1 MMVEEIRS
9 ILRLFMEWGIRL
21 KNNDM
26 KKIVKST
33 FWSFIVQCMISL
45 TIMGIIMIIL
55 AESRA
60 IFDFQWLYNIFPH
73 LYDLLDNIY
82 ELVFERAYFIFI
94 IFGTTL
100 IIVLSLLYKLLN
112 KIFSYVFA
120 VSESAD
126 KLFDK
131 NVEYINLP
139 PEMVEVEKKL
149 NHFKTEAIKNERLAR
164 ENEQKKDELIVYLA
178 HDIKTPLT
186 SMIGY
191 LSLLSEI
198 KDMPQEQR
206 NRYIDIALDKSYRL
220 EYLINEL
227 FDVARFN
234 SEKIVLEKE
243 VINLNL
249 MLEQIADDFYPTLKE
264 MNKKINFT
272 SDEKTILYADPDKL
286 SRVFNNLIKN
296 AVNYSKENTD
306 IDISILNKENQATVK
321 ITNKG
326 KQIPKEKLDK
336 IFEKFYRLD
345 SSRTSKTGGSGL
357 GLAIAKEIVELHGGR
372 IYAESDMKE
381 TTFSVILPIIEQA

>member
-1 MMVEEIRS
+1 
-9 ILRLFMEWGIRL
+9 MEWGIRL

-60 IFDFQWLYNIFPH
+60 IFDFQCLYNIFPH

-206 NRYIDIALDKSYRL
+206 NRYIGIALDKSYRL

-243 VINLNL
+243 EINLNL

>member
-1 MMVEEIRS
+1 
-9 ILRLFMEWGIRL
+9 MEWGIRL

-73 LYDLLDNIY
+73 LYDLLDNIC

-243 VINLNL
+243 EINLNL

-357 GLAIAKEIVELHGGR
+357 DLAIAKEIVELHGGR

>member
-1 MMVEEIRS
+1 
-9 ILRLFMEWGIRL
+9 MEWGIRL

-206 NRYIDIALDKSYRL
+206 NRFIDIALDKSYRL

-243 VINLNL
+243 EINLNL

>member
-1 MMVEEIRS
+1 
-9 ILRLFMEWGIRL
+9 MEWGIRL

-206 NRYIDIALDKSYRL
+206 NRYIGIALDKSYRL

-243 VINLNL
+243 EINLNL

-345 SSRTSKTGGSGL
+345 SLRTSKTGGSGL

>member
-1 MMVEEIRS
+1 
-9 ILRLFMEWGIRL
+9 MEWGIRL

-234 SEKIVLEKE
+234 LEKIVLEKE
-243 VINLNL
+243 EINLNL

>member
-1 MMVEEIRS
+1 
-9 ILRLFMEWGIRL
+9 MEWGIRL

-243 VINLNL
+243 EINLNL

-357 GLAIAKEIVELHGGR
+357 GLAIAKEIIELHHGK
-372 IYAESDMKE
+372 ITASSTLKE
-381 TTFSVILPIIEQA
+381 TNFTVILPIDKP

>member
-1 MMVEEIRS
+1 
-9 ILRLFMEWGIRL
+9 MEWGIRL

-45 TIMGIIMIIL
+45 TIMEIIMIIL

-149 NHFKTEAIKNERLAR
+149 NHFKTESIKNERLAR

-243 VINLNL
+243 EINLNL

>member
-1 MMVEEIRS
+1 MG
-9 ILRLFMEWGIRL
+9 WGIRL

-220 EYLINEL
+220 EDLINEL

-243 VINLNL
+243 EINLNL

-381 TTFSVILPIIEQA
+381 TTFCVTLPIIEQA

>member
-1 MMVEEIRS
+1 
-9 ILRLFMEWGIRL
+9 MEWGIRL

-206 NRYIDIALDKSYRL
+206 NRYIDNALDKSYRL

-243 VINLNL
+243 EINLNL

>member
-1 MMVEEIRS
+1 
-9 ILRLFMEWGIRL
+9 MEWGIRL

-82 ELVFERAYFIFI
+82 ELVFERGYFVFI

-220 EYLINEL
+220 EDLINEL

-243 VINLNL
+243 EINLNL

-264 MNKKINFT
+264 INKKINFT
-272 SDEKTILYADPDKL
+272 SDEKTILYADLDKL

-306 IDISILNKENQATVK
+306 IDISIMTKENQATVK

-381 TTFSVILPIIEQA
+381 TTFCVTLPIIEQA

>member
-1 MMVEEIRS
+1 MEEIRS

-206 NRYIDIALDKSYRL
+206 NRYIDIAVDKSYRL

-243 VINLNL
+243 EINLNL

>member
-1 MMVEEIRS
+1 
-9 ILRLFMEWGIRL
+9 MEWGIRL

-243 VINLNL
+243 EINLNL

-357 GLAIAKEIVELHGGR
+357 GLAIAKEIVELNGGR

>member
-1 MMVEEIRS
+1 
-9 ILRLFMEWGIRL
+9 MEWGIRL

-149 NHFKTEAIKNERLAR
+149 NHFKTESIKNERLAR

-243 VINLNL
+243 EINLNL

-272 SDEKTILYADPDKL
+272 SDEKTILYADPNKL

>member
-1 MMVEEIRS
+1 
-9 ILRLFMEWGIRL
+9 MEWGIRL

-94 IFGTTL
+94 IFGITL

-220 EYLINEL
+220 EDLINEL

-243 VINLNL
+243 EINLNL

-296 AVNYSKENTD
+296 AVNYSEENTD

>member
-1 MMVEEIRS
+1 
-9 ILRLFMEWGIRL
+9 MEWGIRL

-82 ELVFERAYFIFI
+82 ELVFEIAYFIFI

-149 NHFKTEAIKNERLAR
+149 NHFKTESIKNERLAR

-243 VINLNL
+243 EINLNL

>member
-1 MMVEEIRS
+1 MT
-9 ILRLFMEWGIRL
+9 
-21 KNNDM
+21 NNDM

-220 EYLINEL
+220 EDLINEL

-243 VINLNL
+243 EINLNL

-345 SSRTSKTGGSGL
+345 SSRTGKTGGSGL

>member
-1 MMVEEIRS
+1 
-9 ILRLFMEWGIRL
+9 MEWGIRL

-82 ELVFERAYFIFI
+82 ELVFERGYFVFI

-220 EYLINEL
+220 EDLINEL

-243 VINLNL
+243 EINLNL

-272 SDEKTILYADPDKL
+272 SDEKTILYADPNKL

>member
-1 MMVEEIRS
+1 
-9 ILRLFMEWGIRL
+9 MEWGIRL

-243 VINLNL
+243 EINLNL

-272 SDEKTILYADPDKL
+272 SNEKTILYADPDKL

>member
-1 MMVEEIRS
+1 
-9 ILRLFMEWGIRL
+9 MEWGIRL

-149 NHFKTEAIKNERLAR
+149 NHFKTEAIKNERPAR

-243 VINLNL
+243 EINLNL

-296 AVNYSKENTD
+296 AVNYSKENTN

>member
-1 MMVEEIRS
+1 MG
-9 ILRLFMEWGIRL
+9 WGIRL

-94 IFGTTL
+94 IFGTAL

-120 VSESAD
+120 VLESAD

-139 PEMVEVEKKL
+139 PEMVAVEKKL

-220 EYLINEL
+220 EDLINEL

-243 VINLNL
+243 EINLNL

-306 IDISILNKENQATVK
+306 IDISIINKENQVTVN

-357 GLAIAKEIVELHGGR
+357 GLAIAKEIVELHGGK

-381 TTFSVILPIIEQA
+381 TTFSVILPIIEQS

>member
-1 MMVEEIRS
+1 
-9 ILRLFMEWGIRL
+9 MEWGIRL

-33 FWSFIVQCMISL
+33 FWSFIVQCMIRL

-82 ELVFERAYFIFI
+82 ELVFERGYFVFI

-220 EYLINEL
+220 EDLINEL

-243 VINLNL
+243 EINLNL

-306 IDISILNKENQATVK
+306 IDISIMTKENQATVK

-381 TTFSVILPIIEQA
+381 TTFSVTLPIIEQA

>member
-1 MMVEEIRS
+1 
-9 ILRLFMEWGIRL
+9 MEWGIRL

-94 IFGTTL
+94 IFGITL

-220 EYLINEL
+220 EDLINEL

-243 VINLNL
+243 EINLNL

-357 GLAIAKEIVELHGGR
+357 GLAIAKEMVELHGGR

>member
-1 MMVEEIRS
+1 MG
-9 ILRLFMEWGIRL
+9 WGIRL

-112 KIFSYVFA
+112 KIFSYVFV

-243 VINLNL
+243 EINLNL

>member
-1 MMVEEIRS
+1 
-9 ILRLFMEWGIRL
+9 MEWGIRL

-94 IFGTTL
+94 IFVTTL

-234 SEKIVLEKE
+234 SEKIVLGKE
-243 VINLNL
+243 EINLNL